1 MSSGV
6 GGGINGGGG
15 AARGGGRGGTT
26 THRKNS
32 KKFGKNLNNL
42 IKAPAAP
49 PVPVLSSG
57 NGGGSTSSFRGSS
70 SSRNGL
76 LLLSTKSKSSSSK
89 SIGGGGLL
97 ALPGTPKTA
106 HDALLLSAGAG
117 GQDAVGDTCQK
128 AAPTPAWGMGEK
140 RQAAPLPEKKV
151 VEQTRARE
159 GGNEKPALVSSRI
172 NSLQRKK
179 TLPSLPAVNEIIGKV
194 ETMELKPSSPKIM
207 SPPDSASNDV
217 SQLIDTPSTTV
228 IQPESTS
235 PKESPVV
242 VTKQAPPKQEKFKDD
257 QVEYMSKLAKERAEK
272 LRLEEEARMAA
283 QKERAAMRLR
293 ELEDKRRESEE
304 KRLEE
309 MKKQQQ
315 VKSQARKE
323 LSKPQV
329 ILEPLGKCKKD
340 ANSSFFKPIS
350 KAPTAEKHDGRKLY
364 DPDCPYSSLVGGR
377 TVKQVVDNAMKQ
389 DERPRGNTK
398 ISPAVGPVT
407 PHGKQSAGQSSTD
420 SKKDNPQPSIHMV
433 QLSNLG
439 ELDRGGRGGGQGGPR
454 MLFDPTSG
462 SMIKV
467 PSKEE
472 PKTKKNPKQSKG
484 TQKSP
489 PKRSDE
495 ICEIISSR
503 PMDGGVASES
513 SLDAKPLRGKQ
524 GKVAR
529 KDEQISLQVKNKKSL
544 DIKNRP
550 IVQYQTPRR
559 RFPRT
564 CGVRYKI
571 DKSGNYVNA
580 DGCEP
585 DNGYGAHRA
594 PGGKVR
600 NASAYAKLLNQQE
613 EQNTTNQPSSNDITM
628 ATEGFSF
635 RNDPGFL
642 QHQTDFEAQQQK
654 ILEDA
659 WASLVENDEP
669 PEKGESNKEE
679 LKEDVLVSKPV
690 DEEYAAALTIGPSMI
705 GLNFESNDNIDSVL
719 LPSTVKASATIAS
732 EEPIDLAKFALEAA
746 SSVSAA
752 KPANPFASLGV
763 SGAGLWGAGTSGA
776 TNSSYGDL
784 GALTGWDSGNNYQ
797 TIATPS
803 AGMAGSVGLNGSS
816 SHASKLG
823 LWGGSS
829 ALDALDDS
837 VLGVFDAP
845 KD

>member
-15 AARGGGRGGTT
+15 VARGGGRGGTT
-26 THRKNS
+26 HAHRKNS

-49 PVPVLSSG
+49 PVPVVSSG

-70 SSRNGL
+70 TSRNGL

-89 SIGGGGLL
+89 SGGGGGLL
-97 ALPGTPKTA
+97 ASPGTPKTA

-117 GQDAVGDTCQK
+117 GQDGRADLGQK
-128 AAPTPAWGMGEK
+128 TAPTPAWGMGEK

-151 VEQTRARE
+151 VEQIRARE
-159 GGNEKPALVSSRI
+159 GGNEKPTLVSSRI

-179 TLPSLPAVNEIIGKV
+179 TLPSLPAVNEIVGQV
-194 ETMELKPSSPKIM
+194 ESMELKPAGSPKKM
-207 SPPDSASNDV
+207 SPPDSAPKDV
-217 SQLIDTPSTTV
+217 LQPIDKPSTSAV
-228 IQPESTS
+228 QPEVTS

-242 VTKQAPPKQEKFKDD
+242 VTSQASHKQEKFKDD

-283 QKERAAMRLR
+283 QKERAAIRLR
-293 ELEDKRRESEE
+293 ELEEKRREAEE

-309 MKKQQQ
+309 TKKQQQ

-329 ILEPLGKCKKD
+329 ILEPLGKKRD
-340 ANSSFFKPIS
+340 SSSSFFSKPIS
-350 KAPTAEKHDGRKLY
+350 KAPTAEKNDGRKLY
-364 DPDCPYSSLVGGR
+364 DPDCPYSSLVGGK
-377 TVKQVVDNAMKQ
+377 TVKEVVDNAMKQ
-389 DERPRGNTK
+389 DERPRGITK
-398 ISPAVGPVT
+398 ISPAVGPVA
-407 PHGKQSAGQSSTD
+407 PHGQQSTGQSSTD
-420 SKKDNPQPSIHMV
+420 NKRDNPQPSIQMV

-462 SMIKV
+462 SMVKV
-467 PSKEE
+467 SSKEE
-472 PKTKKNPKQSKG
+472 PKTKKNQKQSKG

-495 ICEIISSR
+495 VGEIISSR

-513 SLDAKPLRGKQ
+513 SSDAKPLRGKQ
-524 GKVAR
+524 GKVGR
-529 KDEQISLQVKNKKSL
+529 KDEPISLQVKNKKLL
-544 DIKNRP
+544 DNKSRP
-550 IVQYQTPRR
+550 IGQYQIPRK

-564 CGVRYKI
+564 CGVRYRI
-571 DKSGNYVNA
+571 DKNGNYINA

-585 DNGYGAHRA
+585 DNGYGAHRV

-600 NASAYAKLLNQQE
+600 NSSAYAKFLKQQE
-613 EQNTTNQPSSNDITM
+613 DQNPTSQPSSNDVTV

-669 PEKGESNKEE
+669 PEKADSD
-679 LKEDVLVSKPV
+679 EDEINEGVLVSKPV
-690 DEEYAAALTIGPSMI
+690 DEEYAAALAIGPSMI
-705 GLNFESNDNIDSVL
+705 GLNFDSDDNIDSVL
-719 LPSTVKASATIAS
+719 LPSTIKASATTAT
-732 EEPIDLAKFALEAA
+732 EEPIDLAKFVLEAA

-752 KPANPFASLGV
+752 KPANPFTSLGV
-763 SGAGLWGAGTSGA
+763 SSAGLWGAGTSGA
-776 TNSSYGDL
+776 TPTSYGDL
-784 GALTGWDSGNNYQ
+784 GALTGWDV
-797 TIATPS
+797 TAPS
-803 AGMAGSVGLNGSS
+803 AGVVGSAGLNGSS

-837 VLGVFDAP
+837 VLGAFGSDAP